1 MNRLK
6 FLYIT
11 TLSTFGILFSR
22 WVYLFLNLNKD
33 HRIKNL
39 YVFDEKN
46 NIQNDDFY
54 SFNINNIKFKFNKN
68 SIKNVK
74 KFLPSLDDNIDFK
87 RFHKFDEFLNYT
99 YTDLKNNENIC
110 SGFYLSRSEIHVIN
124 VLK

>member
-87 RFHKFDEFLNYT
+87 RFHKFDEFLT
-99 YTDLKNNENIC
+99 VPE
-110 SGFYLSRSEIHVIN
+110 
-124 VLK
+124 